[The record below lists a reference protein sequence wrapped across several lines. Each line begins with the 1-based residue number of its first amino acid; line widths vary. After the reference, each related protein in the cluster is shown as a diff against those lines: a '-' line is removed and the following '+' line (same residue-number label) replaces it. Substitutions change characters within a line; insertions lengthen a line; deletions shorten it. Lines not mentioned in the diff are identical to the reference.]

1 MHPQTIFLF
10 FFKAARPIKTILF
23 VVDAQPHIIAAVF
36 YYYINQIING
46 LWSFELLSAFRVRCQ
61 MPTNYSREL
70 IPYQPQNTRLF
81 SLVIIYLRHMFF
93 CILLQEELFYVLH
106 LLFPCG
112 AAVEMKLMKQRDRRK
127 GGGAEILREKCEIRN
142 IVRGGNQKDRA
153 I

>member
-1 MHPQTIFLF
+1 
-10 FFKAARPIKTILF
+10 
-23 VVDAQPHIIAAVF
+23 
-36 YYYINQIING
+36 
-46 LWSFELLSAFRVRCQ
+46 
-61 MPTNYSREL
+61 MPTNYSTEH
-70 IPYQPQNTRLF
+70 IPCQPQNTRLF
-81 SLVIIYLRHMFF
+81 LLVIYLRHMFF
-93 CILLQEELFYVLH
+93 CILLQEELFYVLR